1 MAKKKSNDGEDHGR
15 IFATPMS
22 PSAKENQMISLA
34 IDLAERKLRDG
45 TASSQLICHY
55 LDMASPKEQ
64 LRQDMMRKQNELIE
78 AKTKSLQSAKH
89 IEELYTNAIIAMREY
104 AGANQDEEDYTYLQ

>member
-1 MAKKKSNDGEDHGR
+1 MAKKTTKADEESQR
-15 IFATPMS
+15 IFAPAMT

-34 IDLAERKLRDG
+34 MDLAEKKLRDG

-55 LDMASPKEQ
+55 LDMASPREQ
-64 LRQDMMRKQNELIE
+64 LKQEMMRKQNDLID
-78 AKTKSLQSAKH
+78 AKTQALQSAKH

-104 AGANQDEEDYTYLQ
+104 AGANQDEEDYTFLQ